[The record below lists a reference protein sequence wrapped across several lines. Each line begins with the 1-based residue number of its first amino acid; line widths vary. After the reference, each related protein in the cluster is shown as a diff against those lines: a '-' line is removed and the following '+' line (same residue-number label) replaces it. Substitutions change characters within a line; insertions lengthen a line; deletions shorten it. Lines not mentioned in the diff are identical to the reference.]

1 MEHASS
7 GLPSPIFLLGT
18 QRSGTTL
25 LTRILSA
32 HPDIFIQNEL
42 PLDTIFTPGADVDAI
57 TANTTRGV
65 RARGE
70 APAPPLGGSTARR
83 RW

>member
-57 TANTTRGV
+57 TANINRHFNI
-65 RARGE
+65 RYKRDIQSFLE
-70 APAPPLGGSTARR
+70 SNNKRF
-83 RW
+83 

>member
-32 HPDIFIQNEL
+32 HPDIFIQNEHSSEL
-42 PLDTIFTPGADVDAI
+42 AVSSPFVLTENIGFRKCVK
-57 TANTTRGV
+57 
-65 RARGE
+65 
-70 APAPPLGGSTARR
+70 
-83 RW
+83 